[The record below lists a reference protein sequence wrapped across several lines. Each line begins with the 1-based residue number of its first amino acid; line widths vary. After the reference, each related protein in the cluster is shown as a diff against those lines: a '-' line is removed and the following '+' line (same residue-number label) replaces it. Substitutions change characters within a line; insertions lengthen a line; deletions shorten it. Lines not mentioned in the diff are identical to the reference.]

1 MTMTRSIG
9 EEMEEE
15 TNNNNNNND
24 VITVVVGPTTDD
36 MSREDMGP
44 LSLLRK
50 FPKKSSTNSNLNR
63 LTPVTHE
70 DSKVIEEA
78 DSFRAFIVVW
88 GRGNNGGIDK
98 QDF

>member
-15 TNNNNNNND
+15 TNNYNDND
-24 VITVVVGPTTDD
+24 VVTMAVGPTTDD
-36 MSREDMGP
+36 VFGEDTSP

-50 FPKKSSTNSNLNR
+50 FPKKSSTNSNLNQ
-63 LTPVTHE
+63 LTPATHE
-70 DSKVIEEA
+70 DSGVIEEA

-88 GRGNNGGIDK
+88 GHGNDGGIRE
-98 QDF
+98 